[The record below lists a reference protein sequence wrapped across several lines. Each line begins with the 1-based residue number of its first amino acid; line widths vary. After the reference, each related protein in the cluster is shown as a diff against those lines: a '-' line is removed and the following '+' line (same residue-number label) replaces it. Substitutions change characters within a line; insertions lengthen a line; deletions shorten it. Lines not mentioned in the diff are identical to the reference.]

1 MTSTADPMRRDGWQ
15 QTETLLLLRAV
26 LDEAIHANHVV
37 ARRAGMSVSE
47 LLTLAHLSRERIGPA
62 EISRRLSVTTAAAT
76 GYVNNLV
83 PRGYVERSPH
93 PAARRRTE
101 LVISDAGRGA
111 VVRQM
116 LPMFMALDE
125 VDRGLD
131 DAEREVVSRYLAGVL
146 DAYRELRD

>member
-1 MTSTADPMRRDGWQ
+1 MTSTADPMRRNGWQ
-15 QTETLLLLRAV
+15 QTESLLLLRAV

-76 GYVNNLV
+76 GIVDKLV
-83 PRGYVERSPH
+83 ARGYVDREPH
-93 PAARRRTE
+93 PADRRRTE
-101 LVISDAGRGA
+101 LVISEAGRDA

-116 LPMFMALDE
+116 LPMFLALDK

-131 DAEREVVSRYLAGVL
+131 EAEREVVSRYLAGVL
-146 DAYRELRD
+146 DAYGELRD

>member
-1 MTSTADPMRRDGWQ
+1 MRRDGWQ

-76 GYVNNLV
+76 GIVDKLV
-83 PRGYVERSPH
+83 ARGYVERSPH
-93 PAARRRTE
+93 PADRRRTE

-131 DAEREVVSRYLAGVL
+131 DAQREVVSRYLAGVL